1 MMKLTFKITVTLL
14 VGILATSNLIAQ
26 KSPQKKPNIVLIM
39 ADDLG
44 YGDIGT
50 FGAKDIRTPNIDKL
64 AENGLKFTS
73 FYSTSPVCSP
83 SRFGLL
89 TGRYPRRQGIDGVFF
104 PESFNGIPKE
114 ELTLAEALKTKGYS
128 TGIVGKWHLGHHR
141 EFLPLQNG
149 FDEYFGIPYSND
161 MQATVYLRG
170 NDVVQY
176 NIDQRYTT
184 KTYTEEAIK
193 FIDKHK
199 KEPFFLYLPHTM
211 PHLPLYAS
219 PAFEGKSKRGLYGD
233 VIEELDWSVG
243 QVIES
248 LKKNGLEENTLVIFT
263 SDNGPWTIFD
273 IEGGSAGKLRN
284 GKGTTFE
291 GGQRVPT
298 VFQWPAKIKAGS
310 IYEDLALHLDIFPT
324 ILKLADYQAPLDNP
338 IDGEDISPI
347 LTSNGKRKGDEFI
360 YYSNGKIEAFRKG
373 DWKIRLAQP
382 ASKNYLSGETIP
394 ATEAFLF
401 NLKDDVGETKN
412 LYAINPEKVAE
423 LLAALDKKAK
433 TIGTNV
439 ASLPQRLPAD
449 DVHIKNYFKRHPEQK
464 KSL

>member
-1 MMKLTFKITVTLL
+1 MKFILKITTTFFAGIITLSSL
-14 VGILATSNLIAQ
+14 TAQ
-26 KSPQKKPNIVLIM
+26 HTPQRKPNFVVIM

-50 FGAKDIRTPNIDKL
+50 FGAADIRTPNIDKL

-161 MQATVYLRG
+161 MQGTVYLRG

-176 NIDQRYTT
+176 NIDQKYTT

-219 PAFEGKSKRGLYGD
+219 PAFEGKSNRGLYGD

-248 LKKNGLEENTLVIFT
+248 LKKNGLTENTLVIFT

-298 VFQWPAKIKAGS
+298 IFSFPSKIKAGS
-310 IYEDLALHLDIFPT
+310 VYDDLALHLDIFPT
-324 ILKLADYQAPLDNP
+324 ILKLAGYQAALPNP
-338 IDGEDISPI
+338 IDGEDVSSI
-347 LTSNGKRKGDEFI
+347 LTANGKRKGDEFI

-382 ASKNYLSGETIP
+382 ASKNYLNGETIP
-394 ATEAFLF
+394 ATEALLF
-401 NLKDDVGETKN
+401 NLKEDVSETKN
-412 LYAINPEKVAE
+412 LYQTNPEKVTE
-423 LLAALDKKAK
+423 LLAALDKKSK
-433 TIGTNV
+433 TIGQKV
-439 ASLPQRLPAD
+439 ATLPQRLPAD
-449 DVHIKNYFKRHPEQK
+449 DVHIKKYYQRHPELK
-464 KSL
+464 K

>member
-1 MMKLTFKITVTLL
+1 MKFILKITTTFFAGIVTLSSL
-14 VGILATSNLIAQ
+14 MAQ
-26 KSPQKKPNIVLIM
+26 HTPQRKPNFVVIM

-50 FGAKDIRTPNIDKL
+50 FGATDIRTPNIDKL

-161 MQATVYLRG
+161 MQGTVYLRG

-176 NIDQRYTT
+176 NIDQKYTT

-199 KEPFFLYLPHTM
+199 KEPFFLYLPQTM

-248 LKKNGLEENTLVIFT
+248 LKKNGLTENTLVIFT

-298 VFQWPAKIKAGS
+298 IFSFPSKIKAGS
-310 IYEDLALHLDIFPT
+310 VYDDLALHLDVFPT
-324 ILKLADYQAPLDNP
+324 ILKLAGYQATLPNP
-338 IDGEDISPI
+338 IDGEDVSRI
-347 LTSNGKRKGDEFI
+347 LTANGKRKGDEFI

-382 ASKNYLSGETIP
+382 ASKNYLNGETIP
-394 ATEAFLF
+394 ATEALLF
-401 NLKDDVGETKN
+401 NLKEDVSETKN
-412 LYAINPEKVAE
+412 LYQTNPEKVTE

-433 TIGTNV
+433 TIGQNV
-439 ASLPQRLPAD
+439 ATLPQRLPAD
-449 DVHIKNYFKRHPEQK
+449 DVHIKKYYQRHPELK
-464 KSL
+464 K

>member
-1 MMKLTFKITVTLL
+1 MKFILKITTTFFAGIITLSSL
-14 VGILATSNLIAQ
+14 TAQ
-26 KSPQKKPNIVLIM
+26 HTPQRKPNFVVIM

-50 FGAKDIRTPNIDKL
+50 FGAADIRTPNIDKL

-161 MQATVYLRG
+161 MQGTVYLRG

-176 NIDQRYTT
+176 NIDQKYTT

-219 PAFEGKSKRGLYGD
+219 PAFEGKSNRGLYGD

-248 LKKNGLEENTLVIFT
+248 LKKNGLTENTLVIFT

-298 VFQWPAKIKAGS
+298 IFSFPSKIKAGS
-310 IYEDLALHLDIFPT
+310 VYDDLALHLDIFPT
-324 ILKLADYQAPLDNP
+324 ILKLAGYQAALPNP
-338 IDGEDISPI
+338 IDGEDVSSI
-347 LTSNGKRKGDEFI
+347 LTANGKRKGDEFI

-382 ASKNYLSGETIP
+382 ASKNYLNGETIP

-401 NLKDDVGETKN
+401 NLKEDVSETKN
-412 LYAINPEKVAE
+412 LYQTNPEKVTE
-423 LLAALDKKAK
+423 LLAALDKKSK
-433 TIGTNV
+433 IIGQKV
-439 ASLPQRLPAD
+439 ATLPQRLPAD
-449 DVHIKNYFKRHPEQK
+449 DVHIKKYYQRHPELK
-464 KSL
+464 K

>member
-1 MMKLTFKITVTLL
+1 MKFILKITTTFFAGIITLSSL
-14 VGILATSNLIAQ
+14 TAQ
-26 KSPQKKPNIVLIM
+26 HTPQRKPNFVVIM

-50 FGAKDIRTPNIDKL
+50 FGATDIRTPNIDKL

-161 MQATVYLRG
+161 MQGTVYLRG

-176 NIDQRYTT
+176 NIDQKYTT
-184 KTYTEEAIK
+184 KTYTEEATK

-248 LKKNGLEENTLVIFT
+248 LKKNGLTENTLVIFT

-298 VFQWPAKIKAGS
+298 IFSFPSKIKAGS
-310 IYEDLALHLDIFPT
+310 VYNDLALHLDVFPT
-324 ILKLADYQAPLDNP
+324 ILKLAGYQAALPNP
-338 IDGEDISPI
+338 IDGEDVSSI
-347 LTSNGKRKGDEFI
+347 LTANGKRKGDEFI

-382 ASKNYLSGETIP
+382 ASKNYLNGETIP
-394 ATEAFLF
+394 ATEALLF
-401 NLKDDVGETKN
+401 NLKEDVSETKN
-412 LYAINPEKVAE
+412 LYQTNPEKVTE
-423 LLAALDKKAK
+423 LLAALDKKSK
-433 TIGTNV
+433 TIGQKV
-439 ASLPQRLPAD
+439 ATLPQRLPAD
-449 DVHIKNYFKRHPEQK
+449 DVHIKKYYQRHPELK
-464 KSL
+464 K

>member
-1 MMKLTFKITVTLL
+1 MKFILKITTTFFAGIITLSSL
-14 VGILATSNLIAQ
+14 TAQ
-26 KSPQKKPNIVLIM
+26 HTPQRKPNFVVIM

-50 FGAKDIRTPNIDKL
+50 FGATDIRTPNIDKL

-161 MQATVYLRG
+161 MQGTVYLRG
-170 NDVVQY
+170 NNVVQY
-176 NIDQRYTT
+176 NIDQKYTT
-184 KTYTEEAIK
+184 KTYTEEATK

-248 LKKNGLEENTLVIFT
+248 LKKNGLTENTLVIFT

-298 VFQWPAKIKAGS
+298 IFSFPSKIKAGS
-310 IYEDLALHLDIFPT
+310 VYNDLALHLDVFPT
-324 ILKLADYQAPLDNP
+324 ILKLAGYQAALPNP
-338 IDGEDISPI
+338 IDGEDVSSI
-347 LTSNGKRKGDEFI
+347 LTANGKRKGDEFI

-382 ASKNYLSGETIP
+382 ASKNYLNGETIP

-401 NLKDDVGETKN
+401 NLKEDVSETKN
-412 LYAINPEKVAE
+412 LYQTNPEKVTE
-423 LLAALDKKAK
+423 LLAALDKKSK
-433 TIGTNV
+433 TIGQKV
-439 ASLPQRLPAD
+439 ATLPQRLPAD
-449 DVHIKNYFKRHPEQK
+449 DVHIKKYYQRHPELK
-464 KSL
+464 K